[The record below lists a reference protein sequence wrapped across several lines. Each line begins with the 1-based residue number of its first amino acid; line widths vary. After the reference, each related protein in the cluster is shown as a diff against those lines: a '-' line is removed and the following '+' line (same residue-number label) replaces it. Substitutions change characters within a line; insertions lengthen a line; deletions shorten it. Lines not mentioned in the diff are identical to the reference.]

1 VSELLLSVIVPARDA
16 AETLDDC
23 LRALRS
29 QSLARECYEVI
40 VVDDGSTDDTPRIAE
55 SGSDRLIRQ
64 AWRGPAA
71 ARNAGAVAARGK
83 LLVFTDADCVPAPNF
98 LECLSG
104 AFQDMEIVA
113 AKGAYRTTQRG
124 LMPRFT
130 QQEYQHKYDRMARRA
145 RIDFID
151 TYAAAYRR
159 AVFLENSG
167 FDVSYPTAS
176 VEDQELS
183 FRLASKGY
191 GMVFVPSAIV
201 YHRHDRTL
209 AEYLRRKFAI
219 GYWKAFLLRSHPER
233 LVSDSHTPM
242 AQRLQLVLGPLV
254 LLLLALAPLV
264 GWAAWGAV
272 LFGGILA
279 LSAVPEWTSILRR
292 DPAVL
297 VIAPA
302 MVLLRALALGAGLA
316 AGALRAGAGQAERPP
331 FRIHQRLIKRTLDIL
346 VSLIGLALT
355 SPLLVLAAAAV
366 KLDSPGP
373 VFFIQER
380 VGLGGRRFKMV
391 KLRSMVNDAESQLE
405 SVLPHSALQ
414 GPAFKIP
421 NDPRVTRVGRW
432 LRRWSIDELPQL
444 WNVLRGDMSLVGP
457 RPEETRV
464 VEHYND
470 WHRLRLAVPPGL
482 TGPMQASGRGDLDLD
497 ARVRLELEYIEHYSI
512 WRDLR
517 ILLRSLPAVV
527 SGRGAL

>member
-1 VSELLLSVIVPARDA
+1 MSELLMSVIVPARNA
-16 AETLDDC
+16 ADTLADC

-29 QSLARECYEVI
+29 QSLPRESYEVI
-40 VVDDGSTDDTPRIAE
+40 VVDDGSIDDTPRIAE
-55 SGSDRLIRQ
+55 AGSDRLIRQ
-64 AWRGPAA
+64 AWQGRAA

-83 LLVFTDADCVPAPNF
+83 LLVFTDADCVPTPNF
-98 LECLSG
+98 LEYLSN
-104 AFQDMEIVA
+104 AFQHIEIVA

-124 LMPRFT
+124 MIPRFT
-130 QQEYQHKYDRMARRA
+130 QQEYQHKHDRMARRT

-159 AVFLENSG
+159 AVFMDNDG

-176 VEDQELS
+176 DQELS
-183 FRLASKGY
+183 FRLARKGY
-191 GMVFVPSAIV
+191 GMVFLPSAIV
-201 YHRHDRTL
+201 YHRHNRTL

-242 AQRLQLVLGPLV
+242 AQRLQLVLVPLA
-254 LLLLALAPLV
+254 LLQLALAPLV
-264 GWAAWGAV
+264 GWAAWGAA

-316 AGALRAGAGQAERPP
+316 VGALRAGAGQAERPP
-331 FRIHQRLIKRTLDIL
+331 FRFHQRLIKRTLDIL
-346 VSLIGLALT
+346 VSLIGLVLT
-355 SPLLVLAAAAV
+355 LPLLVLAAAAV
-366 KLDSPGP
+366 KLDSVGP

-380 VGLGGRRFKMV
+380 IGLGGRRFKMV

-444 WNVLRGDMSLVGP
+444 WNVLRGEMSLVGP

-464 VEHYND
+464 VEQYND

-497 ARVRLELEYIEHYSI
+497 TRVRMELEYIEHYSI

-517 ILLRSLPAVV
+517 ILFRSLPAVV